1 MKVFKNKVNKK
12 IFVILIVGLLVTIS
26 CVFANYVSATDAPY
40 LELSHIA
47 NCNEGAT
54 VSFNVYIKG
63 NNIKRIN
70 LTRDSV
76 QLIGFNAN
84 VSVRSTGSRSYNV
97 ILDNVKGGLNGNRV
111 VISGNVAMS
120 NDNRTGAAYSSAVTS
135 NNFSIIGTD
144 NIAPTLSII
153 GPSVNTVKNG
163 DSLTFIA
170 RYTDNVKIKDVILY
184 KNSIKLNG
192 FTANISISGSGAN
205 SKVVERT
212 ITLSNIQ
219 GSNGNKS
226 ITICDATA
234 SDTSS
239 NRANGATSKVFKIN
253 NNVSSSEI
261 TQNNQNNN
269 TNENDNT
276 NDNNDNDNDNQNNN
290 QQDSTKP
297 SDWIPNPKTGIY

>member
-1 MKVFKNKVNKK
+1 MKTLKNIVNRK
-12 IFVILIVGLLVTIS
+12 ILVALIVGFLAIISGLLV
-26 CVFANYVSATDAPY
+26 NYVSATDAPY

-47 NCNEGAT
+47 NCNEGDT
-54 VSFNVYIKG
+54 ISFNVYIKG
-63 NNIKRIN
+63 NNIKNIS
-70 LTRDSV
+70 LTKNSV
-76 QLIGFNAN
+76 QLVGFSAN
-84 VSVRSTGSRSYNV
+84 VSVRPTGSRSYSV

-135 NNFSIIGTD
+135 NTFSIIGTD

-153 GPSVNTVKNG
+153 GPSVSTVKNG
-163 DSLTFIA
+163 DSITFIA
-170 RYTDNVKIKDVILY
+170 RYTDNVKVKDVILF

-192 FTANISISGSGAN
+192 FTANISVSGSGAN
-205 SKVVERT
+205 GKVVERT

-234 SDTSS
+234 SDASS
-239 NRANGATSKVFKIN
+239 NRAKGATSRVFKIN
-253 NNVSSSEI
+253 NNVDNSNIQNNENK
-261 TQNNQNNN
+261 TNENNNTDDNNENEVNQNNQ
-269 TNENDNT
+269 TDG
-276 NDNNDNDNDNQNNN
+276 
-290 QQDSTKP
+290 TKP